1 MDPIWMGALAM
12 LVPVSTQLCYQ
23 WIRIRTT
30 VRLAQLDQQGL
41 SDRVRCLPQGSRLSE
56 RSRGREVVVEVDCPV
71 SEDSGHG

>member
-1 MDPIWMGALAM
+1 M
-12 LVPVSTQLCYQ
+12 
-23 WIRIRTT
+23 
-30 VRLAQLDQQGL
+30 RLAQLDQQGL